1 MKVAAAKEDAAV
13 QEGIQRASHD
23 SVLEDLGLEKGLGFF
38 HFHGSPIGHCFH
50 GGQEAFVI
58 FL

>member
-13 QEGIQRASHD
+13 QEGIQRAGHD
-23 SVLEDLGLEKGLGFF
+23 GVLEDLGLEKSLVFF
-38 HFHGSPIGHCFH
+38 HFHRSPIGHYFH
-50 GGQEAFVI
+50 SGQEAFVI